1 MAGSTESG
9 PAPTGGGALGAVD
22 RAFFAIERAMAFIS
36 ALCIFGLMAIGVWQ
50 VLARKIFN
58 APIYG
63 YIDLVEIS
71 MTTFAFIAISYTER
85 LGGHVRMEILASKLR
100 GRLLWL
106 TEIVGVLIGLFVT
119 ATLAYYS
126 YTHFLRAWESG
137 DSTMDLELPWWPSK
151 LIVTFAFI
159 LLLIRLLISLWGYL
173 RMMIDPDQEPVG
185 VPVIADLDVVAEET
199 ARVGAGDMTGEGR

>member
-1 MAGSTESG
+1 MAGSIESG
-9 PAPTGGGALGAVD
+9 PAASGGGVLGAVD

-36 ALCIFGLMAIGVWQ
+36 ALCIFGLMGIGVWQ

-106 TEIVGVLIGLFVT
+106 TEIIGVLIGLFVT

-151 LIVTFAFI
+151 LIVTFALV
-159 LLLIRLLISLWGYL
+159 LLIIRLLISLWGYL
-173 RMMIDPDQEPVG
+173 RMIIDPDQQPVG
-185 VPVIADLDVVAEET
+185 VPVIADLDVIAEET
-199 ARVGAGDMTGEGR
+199 ARVGAGDMTDEGR

>member
-1 MAGSTESG
+1 
-9 PAPTGGGALGAVD
+9 
-22 RAFFAIERAMAFIS
+22 
-36 ALCIFGLMAIGVWQ
+36 
-50 VLARKIFN
+50 
-58 APIYG
+58 
-63 YIDLVEIS
+63 
-71 MTTFAFIAISYTER
+71 
-85 LGGHVRMEILASKLR
+85 MEILASKLR